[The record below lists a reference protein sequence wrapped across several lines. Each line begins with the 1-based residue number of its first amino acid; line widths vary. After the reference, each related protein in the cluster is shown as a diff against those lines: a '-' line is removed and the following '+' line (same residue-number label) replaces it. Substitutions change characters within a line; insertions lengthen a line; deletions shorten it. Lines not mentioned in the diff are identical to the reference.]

1 MVDASGK
8 REEASAGAD
17 DTGEYTARDIS
28 VLEGLEAVRRRPGM
42 YIGSTDERGLHHL
55 IYEIVDN
62 AVDEAMAGYC
72 NRIIVTI
79 LPDGSARIEDNGR
92 GVPIDRHP
100 QTGLTGLET
109 VMTTLHAGSKFG
121 GGGYKVSG
129 GLHGV
134 GASVVNALS
143 EELRAEIMRDGRVH
157 VQEYSRGDALA
168 PVAVAGEA
176 ASTGT
181 TIWFKPDSQIFLED
195 ASFDFTTLALRFREM
210 AYLNPGLE
218 IRFVDERTERETTFY
233 FEGGI
238 KSLVRHLNSSRQALH
253 AAPIYVEKEV
263 DGTSVE
269 VALQYSDSYNEIV
282 MGFANCIN
290 TVDGGTHVTGFR
302 TALTRAMNDYAR
314 KFKILKDD
322 EVNLQGEDVRAGI
335 VAVISVKLPEPQ
347 FEGQTKAKL
356 GNAEVKNQIESTLS
370 EGLSTYL
377 EEHPQE
383 ARRILDKCLT
393 SARAREAA
401 RKAREMVQRKGALE
415 STTLPGK
422 LADCSDKNPENCELF
437 LVEGDSA
444 GGSAKGG
451 RDRRFQAIL
460 PLRGKIL
467 NVQKARL
474 DKVFGHEEIR
484 AIASALGVGLGG
496 INGHLNGNGTNE
508 AEEAEDDNDGLDLA
522 KLRYNKIIIM
532 TDADVDGAH
541 IRTLLLT
548 LFYRHFQPLLRAGH
562 IYIAQPPLYRVQIGR
577 NDIHWLYSDREKD
590 DTIANQ
596 ALKEMTIRENSE
608 KDATITYT
616 EEQVREI
623 LPSLQR
629 LTRALT
635 DLQAIGYAWPL
646 IVAAALTVR
655 VGESDLST
663 EESFAR
669 LSQALE
675 GRGNVRILESE
686 FHAPPAAAIQDDSEA
701 AQEDSQPTPSEPQQ
715 LNLLDAMQAD
725 EEDETLESQDALPAG
740 LVSAP
745 DGQDAG
751 SYLLIQDTESGRTLR
766 LDKEFFDI
774 EAAQRMTSL
783 ATALRSHL
791 PIVGTV
797 FKRERALGRLTSLLD
812 LAEIVDDVSTR
823 GVGIQRY
830 KGLGEMNPT
839 QLWETTLDPTT
850 RTLFKVEIE
859 DAQNA
864 AELFEMLMGEEVRPR
879 ATFIRTHA
887 LEVENLDF

>member
-17 DTGEYTARDIS
+17 NTGAYTARDIS

-143 EELRAEIMRDGRVH
+143 EELRAEIMRNGRVH
-157 VQEYSRGDALA
+157 VQEYSRGASLA
-168 PVAVAGEA
+168 PVAVAGESD
-176 ASTGT
+176 STGT
-181 TIWFKPDSQIFLED
+181 TIWFKPDSEIFIEES
-195 ASFDFTTLALRFREM
+195 SFDYTTLALRFREM

-269 VALQYSDSYNEIV
+269 VALQYSDSYNETV
-282 MGFANCIN
+282 LGFANCIN

-322 EVNLQGEDVRAGI
+322 ETNLQGEDVRAGI

-496 INGHLNGNGTNE
+496 INGHLNGNGANE

-635 DLQAIGYAWPL
+635 DLQAIGYSWPL
-646 IVAAALTVR
+646 LVAAALTIR

-663 EESFAR
+663 EETFAR

-675 GRGNVRILESE
+675 ERGNVRILEGE
-686 FHAPPAAAIQDDSEA
+686 FHAPPAAAAQDA
-701 AQEDSQPTPSEPQQ
+701 SQPTPSRAPTAQ
-715 LNLLDAMQAD
+715 
-725 EEDETLESQDALPAG
+725 PA
-740 LVSAP
+740 
-745 DGQDAG
+745 
-751 SYLLIQDTESGRTLR
+751 
-766 LDKEFFDI
+766 
-774 EAAQRMTSL
+774 
-783 ATALRSHL
+783 
-791 PIVGTV
+791 
-797 FKRERALGRLTSLLD
+797 
-812 LAEIVDDVSTR
+812 
-823 GVGIQRY
+823 
-830 KGLGEMNPT
+830 
-839 QLWETTLDPTT
+839 
-850 RTLFKVEIE
+850 
-859 DAQNA
+859 
-864 AELFEMLMGEEVRPR
+864 
-879 ATFIRTHA
+879 
-887 LEVENLDF
+887 